1 MVSLPAIMLGEAII
15 VTGLL
20 LNILGVYALTVSGII
35 GKKPARTWW
44 YLWRHVDRDDPE
56 NPDVESPVDRFG
68 PVGGGYATL
77 VPPTST
83 DSYDS
88 VSRMARN
95 QTLGV
100 GALFFGFGLQVL
112 GTLL

>member
-1 MVSLPAIMLGEAII
+1 MASLPAITLGEAII
-15 VTGLL
+15 VFGLV
-20 LNILGVYALTVSGII
+20 LNILGVYALTVSGVI

-44 YLWRHVDRDDPE
+44 YLCRHVDRDDPE
-56 NPDVESPVDRFG
+56 NPDVESPVKNFG
-68 PVGGGYATL
+68 PVGGGFANV

-83 DSYDS
+83 DAYDS

-100 GALFFGFGLQVL
+100 GALFCGFSLQVI